1 MKLSKR
7 APASQSSLDVRPAK
21 PSDRE
26 FFVALRNVALK
37 RYVEKIWGWDEAEQ
51 RARSDLAFEKLPIE
65 IVEENGLPI
74 GSLAVVHE
82 DDQDVLEFVAVLP
95 EAQSHGIG
103 SALIAVA
110 QEEAAQRG
118 VVLRLSVLVNNP
130 ARALYE
136 RLGFRVTRIE
146 DPRVFMVW
154 P

>member
-7 APASQSSLDVRPAK
+7 ASAPQSSLDVRPAK

-26 FFVALRNVALK
+26 FFVALRNVTLK

-51 RARSDLAFEKLPIE
+51 RARSELAFEKLPIE
-65 IVEENGLPI
+65 IVEEDGLPV

-82 DDQDVLEFVAVLP
+82 DDHDLLELVAVLP
-95 EAQSHGIG
+95 EAQGQGIG
-103 SALIAVA
+103 SALIAVI

-136 RLGFRVTRIE
+136 RLGFRVIRIE